1 MGDLAASILLP
12 PQVLALS
19 SLQLRSILLQWC
31 LKRVERPAVG
41 RENQLIFLHIWLATT
56 VYTIASVALRARFS
70 QMNRKNG
77 VSLSGVL
84 GHIPFALLATRPQG
98 TDTDGFKVRSSGAA
112 LLAGCTAHSSKLQ
125 TCRRREFALCYV
137 CGCYAVFESTGA
149 ALHPTPVY
157 CCTQLYLLARCRDST
172 RVQATRGQAMQ
183 YTGAA
188 VLFELYPVCKWSHWA
203 AGRRGDTQ
211 STTGPRPRVRRT
223 CATMEKGHVQI
234 SRLALRLRLRRPSSF
249 RPTTWMGPGTLPPH
263 SREDPD
269 YAPLRRPPVRFH
281 HRTIPHSTA
290 ARDAS
295 RAYTPHARTC
305 THHGAHSECGGWWG
319 IWTVAASCDGGVW
332 DGIMVWWAHHVRAV
346 PALRRTP
353 VEVRS
358 RKRAR

>member
-1 MGDLAASILLP
+1 
-12 PQVLALS
+12 
-19 SLQLRSILLQWC
+19 
-31 LKRVERPAVG
+31 
-41 RENQLIFLHIWLATT
+41 
-56 VYTIASVALRARFS
+56 
-70 QMNRKNG
+70 MNRKNR

-98 TDTDGFKVRSSGAA
+98 TDTDGFKVRCSGAA
-112 LLAGCTAHSSKLQ
+112 LLAGCTAHPSKLQ
-125 TCRRREFALCYV
+125 TCHRREFAFCYV

-157 CCTQLYLLARCRDST
+157 CCTQLYLLGRCRDSA
-172 RVQATRGQAMQ
+172 RVQATRGQAMK

-211 STTGPRPRVRRT
+211 STTAKPAAPV
-223 CATMEKGHVQI
+223 
-234 SRLALRLRLRRPSSF
+234 
-249 RPTTWMGPGTLPPH
+249 PPH

-281 HRTIPHSTA
+281 HRTIPHSTT

-305 THHGAHSECGGWWG
+305 THHGDEFPRVRRMQRTRSAGGGGGSGPLPPHAMVACATGSWCGGH
-319 IWTVAASCDGGVW
+319 TMSALFRLYAAQQWRCD
-332 DGIMVWWAHHVRAV
+332 HESV
-346 PALRRTP
+346 PDDA
-353 VEVRS
+353 
-358 RKRAR
+358 